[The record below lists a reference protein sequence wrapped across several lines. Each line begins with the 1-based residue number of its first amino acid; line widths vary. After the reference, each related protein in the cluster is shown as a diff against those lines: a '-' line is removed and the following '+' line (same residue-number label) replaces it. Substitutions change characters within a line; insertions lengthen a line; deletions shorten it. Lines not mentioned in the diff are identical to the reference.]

1 MSARDGLVRADDSV
15 LVVVDVQREFLA
27 KLPPGD
33 AERVVEHIRWLAGVA
48 GLIGVPVL
56 VTEEEPERNGPT
68 AARIVARLPA
78 SARRRVKPVFGLAAC
93 PEIVADLRA
102 TGRHTAVLVGLE
114 TDVCVAH
121 SALGLLE
128 LGYAAAVVAD
138 ATGSPGTAHQFGLER
153 MRDAGVAVLGTK
165 NLYYEWVPTVERANE
180 LEERVRALGVPEGV
194 IL

>member
-1 MSARDGLVRADDSV
+1 MSARDRLVRVDDSV
-15 LVVVDVQREFLA
+15 LVVVDVQREFLT

-33 AERVVEHIRWLAGVA
+33 AERVVEGIRWLVGVA
-48 GLIGVPVL
+48 GLVGVPVV

-68 AARIVARLPA
+68 AARIVERLPA
-78 SARRRVKPVFGLAAC
+78 GVRRWVKPVFGLAAC
-93 PEIVADLRA
+93 PEVMGDVRA
-102 TGRHTAVLVGLE
+102 SSRRTVVLVGLE

-128 LGYAAAVVAD
+128 LGYAVAVVAD

-153 MRDAGVAVLGTK
+153 MRAAGVAVLGAK
-165 NLYYEWVPTVERANE
+165 NLYYEWVPTVERAND
-180 LEERVRALGVPEGV
+180 LEEQVRALGVPQGV

>member
-1 MSARDGLVRADDSV
+1 MSARDRLVRVDDSV
-15 LVVVDVQREFLA
+15 LVVVDVQRDFLT

-33 AERVVEHIRWLAGVA
+33 AERVVERIRWLAGVA
-48 GLIGVPVL
+48 GLVGVPVL

-68 AARIVARLPA
+68 AAPIAERLPA
-78 SARRRVKPVFGLAAC
+78 GVRRRVKPVFDMAAC
-93 PEIVADLRA
+93 PEIVADVRA
-102 TGRHTAVLVGLE
+102 TGRRTVVLVGLE

-128 LGYAAAVVAD
+128 LGYAVAVVAD
-138 ATGSPGTAHQFGLER
+138 ATSSPGTAHRFGLER

-165 NLYYEWVPTVERANE
+165 NLYYEWVPTVEWAND